1 MLDCFVQG
9 LSSNSLLPVLRIHQ
23 NHTNPC
29 KSILVTN
36 GSRCSDDVV
45 AVFHDKASLR
55 TADEKAFPIGGSL
68 IPSRKRIQA
77 QPGRNILLG
86 HYANAHRETPSAF
99 STKGRIPEGRRQ
111 LTRSLS
117 TIARVLW
124 RPEEDE
130 I

>member
-1 MLDCFVQG
+1 MLDGFVQE

-36 GSRCSDDVV
+36 RSRGSDDLH
-45 AVFHDKASLR
+45 AIFHDKASPR
-55 TADEKAFPIGGSL
+55 TADEKSLPIGGSL
-68 IPSRKRIQA
+68 IPSGKRIQP
-77 QPGRNILLG
+77 QPGGNVLLC